1 MRFTLRRVTSQI
13 WYTTV
18 LGVTVYVALFLI
30 AYIWID
36 HASNREE
43 FPIHILGPMYVGLSF
58 YQILSI
64 INVTWLLFLGADLFS
79 ALRLLTH
86 PQRGKLRGIVLRL
99 SSILLSIAA
108 VVIIQWAASSL
119 KRVANAWTL

>member
-1 MRFTLRRVTSQI
+1 MRPVLRRIANQI

-18 LGVTVYVALFLI
+18 LGVTIYVCLFLI

-43 FPIHILGPMYVGLSF
+43 FPIHILGPMHIGLSF

-64 INVTWLLFLGADLFS
+64 INVAWLFFLVADLS
-79 ALRLLTH
+79 STLRLLAR
-86 PQRGKLRGIVLRL
+86 PRKGKLRGIVLRL
-99 SSILLSIAA
+99 GSILLSIAA
-108 VVIIQWAASSL
+108 VVTVQWAASSL
-119 KRVANAWTL
+119 KRVADAYTI

>member
-1 MRFTLRRVTSQI
+1 MRFTSRRVTGQI

-18 LGVTVYVALFLI
+18 LGVTIYVCLFLV

-43 FPIHILGPMYVGLSF
+43 FPIHILGPMYIGLSF

-64 INVTWLLFLGADLFS
+64 INVAWLFFLVADLFS
-79 ALRLLTH
+79 ALRLLA
-86 PQRGKLRGIVLRL
+86 PPRKGKLRGIVLRL
-99 SSILLSIAA
+99 GSILLSIAA
-108 VVIIQWAASSL
+108 IITVQWAALSL
-119 KRVANAWTL
+119 KRVADTYTI